1 MNDFFSKGADEM
13 KNEVLGERLRL
24 FKDRDSLDEL
34 SEVDA
39 RSVARGRAIGIE
51 EGRREVRLSCAKKLI
66 AANLLPLETISKV
79 CCLSLEE
86 LEKIK
91 SNITNL
97 T

>member
-1 MNDFFSKGADEM
+1 MESEEGLE
-13 KNEVLGERLRL
+13 
-24 FKDRDSLDEL
+24 EL

-39 RSVARGRAIGIE
+39 RSVARGGAIGIE

>member
-1 MNDFFSKGADEM
+1 M

-24 FKDRDSLDEL
+24 FKDRDSLDEFSL
-34 SEVDA
+34 CRKRQSY
-39 RSVARGRAIGIE
+39 RNRRR
-51 EGRREVRLSCAKKLI
+51 GRREVRLSCAKKLI

>member
-1 MNDFFSKGADEM
+1 MESEEGLE
-13 KNEVLGERLRL
+13 
-24 FKDRDSLDEL
+24 EL

-39 RSVARGRAIGIE
+39 RSVARGGAIGIE

-66 AANLLPLETISKV
+66 AANLLPLETISRV

>member
-1 MNDFFSKGADEM
+1 MESEEGLE
-13 KNEVLGERLRL
+13 
-24 FKDRDSLDEL
+24 EL

-66 AANLLPLETISKV
+66 AANLLPLETISRV

>member
-1 MNDFFSKGADEM
+1 MESEEGLE
-13 KNEVLGERLRL
+13 
-24 FKDRDSLDEL
+24 EL

-39 RSVARGRAIGIE
+39 RSVARGGAIGIE

-86 LEKIK
+86 LRATSPILPNPLLLEER
-91 SNITNL
+91 
-97 T
+97 

>member
-1 MNDFFSKGADEM
+1 MNACAS
-13 KNEVLGERLRL
+13 LRI
-24 FKDRDSLDEL
+24 EI
-34 SEVDA
+34 VWMNY

-66 AANLLPLETISKV
+66 AANLLPLGTISKV

-91 SNITNL
+91 NGITNPN
-97 T
+97 

>member
-13 KNEVLGERLRL
+13 KNEVLGERLHL

-66 AANLLPLETISKV
+66 AANLLPLETISRV

-91 SNITNL
+91 NGITNPN
-97 T
+97 